1 MDILSGVLADL
12 LFNILVHVIVV
23 LMFLVSFKGLQ
34 HLLCQQFLTWFMH
47 AILRLFCAHDI
58 VFSHFCPSLSLS
70 PSLNFLAL
78 SDRFQG
84 GGRAHGWV
92 SGRAGLWCAPQTYKP
107 VFRVSNLHLQLWHYP
122 SNCTLLKAPYKY
134 SNITRTKMSHKIF
147 KSSQFG
153 FKLKVLLT
161 YLAVDL
167 CQQRNGR
174 QCQKS
179 FRKLTQSSVKLRLVS
194 KVEKKIEVRVSTVQ
208 LHIIYCFCFYMKVVL
223 RQLTHY
229 CYVL

>member
-23 LMFLVSFKGLQ
+23 IMFLVQFKGLQ

-58 VFSHFCPSLSLS
+58 VLSHFCPSLSLS
-70 PSLNFLAL
+70 PSLNVLAL

-84 GGRAHGWV
+84 LGGGGGR
-92 SGRAGLWCAPQTYKP
+92 GRAGLWCAPQTYKP

-179 FRKLTQSSVKLRLVS
+179 FQKLTQSSVKLRLVS
-194 KVEKKIEVRVSTVQ
+194 IVEKKMEVRVSTVQ

>member
-23 LMFLVSFKGLQ
+23 LMFLVQFKGLQ

-58 VFSHFCPSLSLS
+58 VLSHFCPSLSLS

-84 GGRAHGWV
+84 LGGVGG
-92 SGRAGLWCAPQTYKP
+92 GRAGLWCAPQTYKP

-179 FRKLTQSSVKLRLVS
+179 FQKLTQSSVKLRLVS
-194 KVEKKIEVRVSTVQ
+194 IVEKKMEVRVSTVQ

>member
-1 MDILSGVLADL
+1 MQYSDCSVLMTLFSHIFVL
-12 LFNILVHVIVV
+12 LFP
-23 LMFLVSFKGLQ
+23 FLHPWTS
-34 HLLCQQFLTWFMH
+34 W
-47 AILRLFCAHDI
+47 
-58 VFSHFCPSLSLS
+58 LSVTGS
-70 PSLNFLAL
+70 
-78 SDRFQG
+78 RVWGWGG
-84 GGRAHGWV
+84 GGRRAPGGG
-92 SGRAGLWCAPQTYKP
+92 SGRAGLWCAPQTSKP

-179 FRKLTQSSVKLRLVS
+179 FQKLTQSSVKLRLVS
-194 KVEKKIEVRVSTVQ
+194 KVEKKIEVRVSTV
-208 LHIIYCFCFYMKVVL
+208 
-223 RQLTHY
+223 
-229 CYVL
+229 

>member
-1 MDILSGVLADL
+1 MVYACNTQTVLCSW
-12 LFNILVHVIVV
+12 H
-23 LMFLVSFKGLQ
+23 
-34 HLLCQQFLTWFMH
+34 CFLTF
-47 AILRLFCAHDI
+47 LS
-58 VFSHFCPSLSLS
+58 FSFPFSIPELLGSQWQVLG
-70 PSLNFLAL
+70 F
-78 SDRFQG
+78 RGG
-84 GGRAHGWV
+84 GGRAYGWV
-92 SGRAGLWCAPQTYKP
+92 SGRAGLWCAPQTYKA

-179 FRKLTQSSVKLRLVS
+179 FQKLTQSSVKLRLVS
-194 KVEKKIEVRVSTVQ
+194 KVEKKIEVRVSTV
-208 LHIIYCFCFYMKVVL
+208 
-223 RQLTHY
+223 
-229 CYVL
+229 

>member
-1 MDILSGVLADL
+1 MTLFSHIFVL
-12 LFNILVHVIVV
+12 LFP
-23 LMFLVSFKGLQ
+23 FLHPWTS
-34 HLLCQQFLTWFMH
+34 W
-47 AILRLFCAHDI
+47 
-58 VFSHFCPSLSLS
+58 LSVTGS
-70 PSLNFLAL
+70 
-78 SDRFQG
+78 RVRGGGGG
-84 GGRAHGWV
+84 GGRAYGGV

-134 SNITRTKMSHKIF
+134 SNITRTKMSHKVF

-194 KVEKKIEVRVSTVQ
+194 KVEKKIEVRVSTV
-208 LHIIYCFCFYMKVVL
+208 
-223 RQLTHY
+223 
-229 CYVL
+229 

>member
-1 MDILSGVLADL
+1 MVYACNTQTVLCSW
-12 LFNILVHVIVV
+12 H
-23 LMFLVSFKGLQ
+23 
-34 HLLCQQFLTWFMH
+34 CFLTF
-47 AILRLFCAHDI
+47 LS
-58 VFSHFCPSLSLS
+58 FSFPFSIPELLGSQWQVLG
-70 PSLNFLAL
+70 F
-78 SDRFQG
+78 RGGGG
-84 GGRAHGWV
+84 GGRAYGWV

-174 QCQKS
+174 RCQKS

-194 KVEKKIEVRVSTVQ
+194 KVEKKIEVRVSTV
-208 LHIIYCFCFYMKVVL
+208 
-223 RQLTHY
+223 
-229 CYVL
+229 

>member
-1 MDILSGVLADL
+1 MVYACNTQTVLCSW
-12 LFNILVHVIVV
+12 H
-23 LMFLVSFKGLQ
+23 
-34 HLLCQQFLTWFMH
+34 CFLTF
-47 AILRLFCAHDI
+47 LS
-58 VFSHFCPSLSLS
+58 FSFPFSIPELLGSQWQVLG
-70 PSLNFLAL
+70 F
-78 SDRFQG
+78 RGGG
-84 GGRAHGWV
+84 GGRAYGWV

-179 FRKLTQSSVKLRLVS
+179 FQKLTQSSVKLRLVS
-194 KVEKKIEVRVSTVQ
+194 KVEKKIEVRVSTV
-208 LHIIYCFCFYMKVVL
+208 
-223 RQLTHY
+223 
-229 CYVL
+229 